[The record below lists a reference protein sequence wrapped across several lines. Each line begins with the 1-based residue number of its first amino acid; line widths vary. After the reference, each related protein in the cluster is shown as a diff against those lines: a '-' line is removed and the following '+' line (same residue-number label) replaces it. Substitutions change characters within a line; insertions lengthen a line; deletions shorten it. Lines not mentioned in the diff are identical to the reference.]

1 MGVEQI
7 DLNLIWFCAWITSAC
22 MTPGAAAAVAAVVAT
37 RPDPAHVAP
46 FLINRLAEARI
57 LSLALSLEQKST
69 FHDKCARVLQ
79 WNKGI

>member
-1 MGVEQI
+1 MNGRRANRFEFNLVLR
-7 DLNLIWFCAWITSAC
+7 LNYISRLRDTRRLLLLLRS
-22 MTPGAAAAVAAVVAT
+22 VAT

-79 WNKGI
+79 